1 MTSDL
6 EITRLEYID
15 ILRNTGKHI
24 SSEID
29 DDTLLEKVKYLK
41 KRDLI
46 HLATIRGIVSNDT
59 SLENILDVL
68 SKDVHKKKLNNLKAE
83 LYRNVQKRKN
93 NQIIN
98 ELKKTR
104 RIKNSNLVKKE
115 NISQKELNEVKKLSD
130 LPIKILRKLA
140 QVGNIE
146 TTDLKKSELLY
157 ILMRTQK
164 HHKEKE
170 YLRLLQADSV
180 NEIKSKTNEIRK
192 VIIEMDM
199 LLNKIDRD
207 ITRKR
212 LEKIDKETHN
222 RTQKRRLLEE
232 LNNILLDLEFKKKHI
247 NNAFDS
253 SSYYGLKDLEYT
265 FGDLDDYYMSILS
278 KGFSGDN
285 YQVYTC
291 RGDKNKDM
299 YITNYLEKVKPY
311 LIALIDKKK
320 ISNQKIQLD
329 IAVNLIHLSKSDRIT
344 FYVKSKNIECYPFD
358 NSEDILNQLFDS
370 LLKYFNDKLLICRTD
385 SSYVFES
392 VEGLSIHF
400 HKIDLK
406 RGSSYI
412 PTQKWLEI
420 KKATINPKNKNDNCC
435 FVYATTIALY
445 HNEIGNHPERISNK
459 L

>member
-83 LYRNVQKRKN
+83 LYRNVLKRKN

-130 LPIKILRKLA
+130 LPIKIEKKLA
-140 QVGNIE
+140 QVRNIE

-164 HHKEKE
+164 HHKEK
-170 YLRLLQADSV
+170 V
-180 NEIKSKTNEIRK
+180 FKSFT
-192 VIIEMDM
+192 
-199 LLNKIDRD
+199 
-207 ITRKR
+207 
-212 LEKIDKETHN
+212 
-222 RTQKRRLLEE
+222 
-232 LNNILLDLEFKKKHI
+232 
-247 NNAFDS
+247 S
-253 SSYYGLKDLEYT
+253 
-265 FGDLDDYYMSILS
+265 
-278 KGFSGDN
+278 
-285 YQVYTC
+285 
-291 RGDKNKDM
+291 
-299 YITNYLEKVKPY
+299 
-311 LIALIDKKK
+311 
-320 ISNQKIQLD
+320 
-329 IAVNLIHLSKSDRIT
+329 
-344 FYVKSKNIECYPFD
+344 
-358 NSEDILNQLFDS
+358 
-370 LLKYFNDKLLICRTD
+370 
-385 SSYVFES
+385 
-392 VEGLSIHF
+392 
-400 HKIDLK
+400 
-406 RGSSYI
+406 
-412 PTQKWLEI
+412 
-420 KKATINPKNKNDNCC
+420 
-435 FVYATTIALY
+435 
-445 HNEIGNHPERISNK
+445 
-459 L
+459 